1 MNAVV
6 QRKNDAGSRYSASI
20 GDGLRERRWCQTVN
34 GGSKMKQEI
43 NSGRVF
49 VENGTRIPIFLAT
62 ESRPYLSG
70 WVSMEGVAWRQFR
83 KDLNAAGWTY
93 FNIGIELKVT
103 VFGFDRQRMLS
114 RAVQRLSELAT
125 SRACNCLELNRMTTM
140 RWVQLPSLTVYAHA
154 RRLQQKTSVWPE
166 DGWTTLLQRCL
177 QNSSRPILSVLAKQ
191 V

>member
-1 MNAVV
+1 M
-6 QRKNDAGSRYSASI
+6 
-20 GDGLRERRWCQTVN
+20 N
-34 GGSKMKQEI
+34 GGGKMKQEI
-43 NSGRVF
+43 NSGTVF
-49 VENGTRIPIFLAT
+49 VENGTRIPTFLVA

-70 WVSMEGVAWRQFR
+70 WGSMEGVAWRQFR

-140 RWVQLPSLTVYAHA
+140 KWVQLPSLTVYAHA
-154 RRLQQKTSVWPE
+154 RRLQEKTSVWPE

-177 QNSSRPILSVLAKQ
+177 QNPPSPFSVFSPNRCEGKRE
-191 V
+191 VFRS

>member
-1 MNAVV
+1 
-6 QRKNDAGSRYSASI
+6 
-20 GDGLRERRWCQTVN
+20 
-34 GGSKMKQEI
+34 MKQEI
-43 NSGRVF
+43 NSGAVF
-49 VENGTRIPIFLAT
+49 VENGTRIPTSLT
-62 ESRPYLSG
+62 DESRPYLTG

-83 KDLNAAGWTY
+83 KDLNASGWTF

-125 SRACNCLELNRMTTM
+125 LRACNCLELTRMTTM

-154 RRLQQKTSVWPE
+154 RRLQEKTSLWPE

-177 QNSSRPILSVLAKQ
+177 QTRRRPILNVLTKQ